1 MQTEKTMK
9 TVIETKK
16 APAPVGPYSQALEID
31 GTLYCSGQIAIVP
44 ETGEILTGDIVLQ
57 TKQVMKNVEA
67 VLKEADYTWAD
78 VIKST
83 IYLTNMAD
91 FQKVNEVY
99 ATYFVAPFPARSTV
113 AVSALPKG
121 VTVEIEFLARKA

>member
-1 MQTEKTMK
+1 MK